1 MDTMAKPEATQR
13 DERSALIA
21 GFAAFATWGLIPVYW
36 KLLKTVPA
44 DEIIAHRCVWTTLFL
59 IGLLTWQRRWPELR
73 EAARS
78 RRTLIYCFASG
89 LALSTNWL
97 VFIWAVNVNRVVE
110 TSLGYFMTPLV
121 NVLFGAIFL
130 RERLTRWQLV
140 SVLLALVGVLNLTL
154 GYGKFPWVAVILCI
168 SFGLYGLLRKKSGTR
183 PIPGLFLETTL
194 LTPLALIYLLNLQRA
209 GGPIFGPV
217 PWSFA
222 LLLVSTGIV
231 TGLPLVWFGHA
242 ARHLR
247 LTTIGF
253 LQYLAPSGSFFLGVF
268 LYHEPFTRAHLIT
281 FTFIWIAL
289 AIFTVEAILRW
300 HSGREHAAN
309 VSPLADSAACPNR

>member
-1 MDTMAKPEATQR
+1 MRPAAKHSKPQR

-21 GFAAFATWGLIPVYW
+21 GFAAFATWGVIPAYW
-36 KLLKTVPA
+36 KLLKTVSA
-44 DEIIAHRCVWTTLFL
+44 TEILAHRCVWTTLFL

-73 EAARS
+73 QAARS
-78 RRTLIYCFASG
+78 RRTLLYCLASG
-89 LALSTNWL
+89 LALSINWL
-97 VFIWAVNVNRVVE
+97 FFIWAVNVGRVVE

-130 RERLTRWQLV
+130 RERLTRWQLI
-140 SVLLALVGVLNLTL
+140 SVLLALVGVFNLTL
-154 GYGKFPWVAVILCI
+154 GYGQFPWIAVILCV
-168 SFGLYGLLRKKSGTR
+168 SFGIYGLLRKKSGTR

-194 LTPLALIYLLNLQRA
+194 LTPLAIVYLLQLQR
-209 GGPIFGPV
+209 GGALIFGPAH
-217 PWSFA
+217 WSFA
-222 LLLVSTGIV
+222 LLLVSTGVV

-253 LQYLAPSGSFFLGVF
+253 LQYLAPTGSFLLGVF

-281 FTFIWIAL
+281 FAFIWTAL
-289 AIFTVEAILRW
+289 AIFTVEAVLRW
-300 HSGREHAAN
+300 HSGREPVSN
-309 VSPLADSAACPNR
+309 VVPLADSAA

>member
-1 MDTMAKPEATQR
+1 MKPGASEFPKH
-13 DERSALIA
+13 ERSALIA
-21 GFAAFATWGLIPVYW
+21 GFAAFTTWGLIPVYW

-44 DEIIAHRCVWTTLFL
+44 IEIIAHRCVWTTLFL
-59 IGLLTWQRRWPELR
+59 ILLLTWQRRWPELR

-78 RRTLIYCFASG
+78 RRTLLYCLASG
-89 LALSTNWL
+89 LALSINWL
-97 VFIWAVNVNRVVE
+97 FFIWAVNVGRVVE

-154 GYGKFPWVAVILCI
+154 GYGKLPWVAMILCV
-168 SFGLYGLLRKKSGTR
+168 SFGIYGLLRKKSGTR

-194 LTPLALIYLLNLQRA
+194 LTPIALLYLLNLQR
-209 GGPIFGPV
+209 GGALIFGPAH
-217 PWSFA
+217 WSLA
-222 LLLVSTGIV
+222 LLLVSTGVV
-231 TGLPLVWFGHA
+231 TGVPLVWFGHA

-253 LQYLAPSGSFFLGVF
+253 LQYLAPTGSFLLGVF

-281 FTFIWIAL
+281 FTFIWTAL
-289 AIFTVEAILRW
+289 AIFTVEAVLRW
-300 HSGREHAAN
+300 HSSREH
-309 VSPLADSAACPNR
+309 VSSVVPLADSAA

>member
-1 MDTMAKPEATQR
+1 MQPAAQPSAPQR

-36 KLLKTVPA
+36 KLLKTLPA
-44 DEIIAHRCVWTTLFL
+44 AEILAHRCVWTTVFL
-59 IGLLTWQRRWPELR
+59 IVLLTWQRRWPELR
-73 EAARS
+73 DAVRS
-78 RRTLIYCFASG
+78 RRTLLYCLASG
-89 LALSTNWL
+89 LALSINWL
-97 VFIWAVNVNRVVE
+97 FFIWAVNVDRVIE

-130 RERLTRWQLV
+130 RERLTRWQFV

-154 GYGKFPWVAVILCI
+154 GYGKFPWVAIILCV
-168 SFGLYGLLRKKSGTR
+168 SFGIYGLLRKKSGTR

-194 LTPLALIYLLNLQRA
+194 LTPLAIVFLLNLRPGSA
-209 GGPIFGPV
+209 SSFDPAH
-217 PWSFA
+217 WSLA
-222 LLLVSTGIV
+222 LLLVSTGVV

-253 LQYLAPSGSFFLGVF
+253 LQYLSPTGSFFLGVF

-281 FTFIWIAL
+281 FTFIWAAL
-289 AIFTVEAILRW
+289 AIFTIEAVLRW
-300 HSGREHAAN
+300 HSSREQ
-309 VSPLADSAACPNR
+309 VPGVVPLADSAV

>member
-1 MDTMAKPEATQR
+1 MHAPPKSPAQQR
-13 DERSALIA
+13 EERSALIA

-36 KLLKTVPA
+36 KLLKTLPA
-44 DEIIAHRCVWTTLFL
+44 AEILAHRFVWTILFL
-59 IGLLTWQRRWPELR
+59 IVLLTWQRRWPELR

-78 RRTLIYCFASG
+78 RRTLLYCLASG
-89 LALSTNWL
+89 LALSINWL
-97 VFIWAVNVNRVVE
+97 FFIWAVNIGRVVE

-154 GYGKFPWVAVILCI
+154 GYGKFPWIAIILCV
-168 SFGLYGLLRKKSGTR
+168 SFGTYGLLRKKSGTR

-194 LTPLALIYLLNLQRA
+194 LTPVAIIYLLQLQRA
-209 GGPIFGPV
+209 GNLTFGPAHW
-217 PWSFA
+217 PITFI
-222 LLLVSTGIV
+222 LVTTGVV

-247 LTTIGF
+247 MTTVGF
-253 LQYLAPSGSFFLGVF
+253 LQYLAPTGSFLLGVF
-268 LYHEPFTRAHLIT
+268 LYHEPFTRNHLIT
-281 FTFIWIAL
+281 FSLIWAAL
-289 AIFTVEAILRW
+289 AIFTAEAVHRW
-300 HSGREHAAN
+300 HSGRDREVAA
-309 VSPLADSAACPNR
+309 VPLADSAA

>member
-1 MDTMAKPEATQR
+1 MDPTAAAKRE
-13 DERSALIA
+13 ERSALIA

-44 DEIIAHRCVWTTLFL
+44 VEIIAHRFIWTTLFL
-59 IGLLTWQRRWPELR
+59 VILLTWQRRWPEVR
-73 EAARS
+73 QAASSRS
-78 RRTLIYCFASG
+78 TLLYCIASG
-89 LALSTNWL
+89 LAVSINWL
-97 VFIWAVNVNRVVE
+97 VFIWAVNIDRVVE

-121 NVLFGAIFL
+121 NVLLGAIFL

-154 GYGKFPWVAVILCI
+154 GYGKFPWIAVILCL
-168 SFGLYGLLRKKSGTR
+168 SFGVYGLLRKKSGTR

-194 LTPLALIYLLNLQRA
+194 LTPIALLYLISLNRGNGL
-209 GGPIFGPV
+209 IFGHV
-217 PWSFA
+217 QWSFA

-247 LTTIGF
+247 MTTIGF
-253 LQYLAPSGSFFLGVF
+253 LQYLSPSGSFLLGVF
-268 LYHEPFTRAHLIT
+268 LYHEPFTHKHLIT
-281 FTFIWIAL
+281 FALIWTAL
-289 AIFTVEAILRW
+289 AIFTTEAVHRW
-300 HSGREHAAN
+300 HSGRDRASTA
-309 VSPLADSAACPNR
+309 VPFADSTG

>member
-1 MDTMAKPEATQR
+1 MHPSEKPSTTPR
-13 DERSALIA
+13 DERSALLA

-44 DEIIAHRCVWTTLFL
+44 AEILAHRCVWTPLFL
-59 IGLLTWQRRWPELR
+59 TFLLTWQRRWPELR

-78 RRTLIYCFASG
+78 RRILLYCLASG
-89 LALSTNWL
+89 LALSINWL
-97 VFIWAVNVNRVVE
+97 FFIWAVNVGRVIE

-154 GYGKFPWVAVILCI
+154 GYGKFPWVAMILCV
-168 SFGLYGLLRKKSGTR
+168 SFGIYGLLRKKSGTR

-194 LTPLALIYLLNLQRA
+194 LTPIALLYLLYLQR
-209 GGPIFGPV
+209 GGELIFGPAHM
-217 PWSFA
+217 SLA
-222 LLLVSTGIV
+222 LLLVSTGLV

-247 LTTIGF
+247 MTTIGF
-253 LQYLAPSGSFFLGVF
+253 LQYLSPTGSFLLGVF
-268 LYHEPFTRAHLIT
+268 LYHEPFTLNHLIT
-281 FTFIWIAL
+281 FSLIWAAL
-289 AIFTVEAILRW
+289 AIFTAEAVHRWRLRRD
-300 HSGREHAAN
+300 GIPAT
-309 VSPLADSAACPNR
+309 VPFADSAA